1 MLYVKSERRG
11 NMKNIGSI
19 SATQARK
26 ELGEIFRGV
35 NYHKKRI
42 LLTNHKKRVAVVPIE
57 DLETLEAREVAQ
69 DIHEAK
75 KALKE
80 IEVKGTISLKE
91 MKKRLG

>member
-1 MLYVKSERRG
+1 
-11 NMKNIGSI
+11 MKNIRSI

-26 ELGEIFRGV
+26 HLGKILVEV
-35 NYHKKRI
+35 NYHKQRI
-42 LLTNHKKRVAVVPIE
+42 LLTNHKKPVAIVPIE

-80 IEVKGTISLKE
+80 IEAKGTISLKE